1 MIGISTG
8 GPQALSLTLPL
19 VAVPTPPILVV
30 QHMPAQFTGV
40 FARRLDRSCSVRVK
54 EAAEGDPV
62 LPNQILIAPGG
73 RHMML
78 AGTAP
83 RVRVT
88 ILDDDPVSGHKPSV
102 DVLFQSAARI
112 YQSSAVGI
120 LMTGMGRDGV
130 EGCKAILTAGGF
142 TLGQDEATS
151 VVYGMNK
158 APSSR
163 RPSRPSSPSMSWLAL
178 SITSRPIARNMTRA
192 HEPTTRPVLL
202 DGLTPVD

>member
-1 MIGISTG
+1 
-8 GPQALSLTLPL
+8 
-19 VAVPTPPILVV
+19 
-30 QHMPAQFTGV
+30 MPAQFTGV
-40 FARRLDRSCSVRVK
+40 FAQRLDRSCSVRVK

-158 APSSR
+158 AAFIEKAVKTQFSLDE
-163 RPSRPSSPSMSWLAL
+163 LAGIINHL
-178 SITSRPIARNMTRA
+178 ASYREEHDKVHKPTARS
-192 HEPTTRPVLL
+192 VLL

>member
-1 MIGISTG
+1 
-8 GPQALSLTLPL
+8 
-19 VAVPTPPILVV
+19 
-30 QHMPAQFTGV
+30 MPAQFTGV
-40 FARRLDRSCSVRVK
+40 FAQRLDRCCSVKVK

-73 RHMML
+73 RHMAL
-78 AGTAP
+78 AGQPP

-88 ILDDDPVSGHKPSV
+88 ISDDDPVSGHKPSV

-112 YQSSAVGI
+112 YQSTAVGI

-130 EGCKAILTAGGF
+130 EGCKAILAAGGF

-158 APSSR
+158 AAFIEGALKTQFALDE
-163 RPSRPSSPSMSWLAL
+163 LAGIL
-178 SITSRPIARNMTRA
+178 NHIASYREE
-192 HEPTTRPVLL
+192 HE
-202 DGLTPVD
+202 